1 MGERVT
7 FQVHNSKTNEYGP
20 IIYLKWGAEFA
31 YTVILRF
38 KKKWA
43 NKEMLNV
50 GLTTG
55 KVAAHASFVFGE
67 VNIWNAH
74 SLSDGSFPGD
84 AGAVLLDVATG
95 RVTCLGGYL
104 ASGEFNDD

>member
-31 YTVILRF
+31 HTVVLRF

-43 NKEMLNV
+43 AKEFLNV

-55 KVAAHASFVFGE
+55 NIAGHVSYVFGE
-67 VNIWNAH
+67 VNIWNAYA
-74 SLSDGSFPGD
+74 LSDGSFPGD
-84 AGAVLLDVATG
+84 AGAVLFDVATG
-95 RVTCLGGYL
+95 KVSCLGGYL
-104 ASGEFNDD
+104 QESDYE